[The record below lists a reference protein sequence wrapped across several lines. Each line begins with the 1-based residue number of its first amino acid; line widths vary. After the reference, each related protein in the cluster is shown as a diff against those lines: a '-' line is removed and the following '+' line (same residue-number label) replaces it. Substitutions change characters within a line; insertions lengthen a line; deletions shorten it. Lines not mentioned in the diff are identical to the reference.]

1 MKTIKG
7 SYVGNRKD
15 TTEAL
20 DFFERGFIK
29 APFKTIG
36 MSELQKVYDLM
47 RRAPFPVRLLG
58 NLLILFQMRAKL
70 PDDTWWIPANRHASS
85 SFHVV
90 NCVVAREACSIRRF
104 ILWPG
109 MALSAVKDIK
119 NDKPDQILIK
129 CFHDYATMKNS
140 PAFISHSSMKGFE
153 DSTVGDTVLHEVSS
167 HYRMVET

>member
-47 RRAPFPVRLLG
+47 RKAPFPVMLFG
-58 NLLILFQMRAKL
+58 SLLILFQMRARL

-90 NCVVAREACSIRRF
+90 NCAAAGEVFSIRRC
-104 ILWPG
+104 IPWPG
-109 MALSAVKDIK
+109 TALGTVKDIQ
-119 NDKPDQILIK
+119 NDKPDQIMIK
-129 CFHDYATMKNS
+129 FFHDYPTM
-140 PAFISHSSMKGFE
+140 
-153 DSTVGDTVLHEVSS
+153 
-167 HYRMVET
+167 